1 MGRGSGHYDH
11 VLRVGGLFAVGFTV
25 FLIVRWALIP
35 DGFGVYG
42 FYRAGALDDSRNH
55 PAAFAG
61 ETLCV
66 DCHTDVDQ
74 LRRDGGH
81 GSVKCEA
88 CHGPLARHAS
98 GDFEI
103 RPRALNP
110 RLLCLTCHTQLDGKP
125 SFMPQI
131 APAEHFDGP
140 CADCHRPHRPGFD
153 IPDDEGEER

>member
-1 MGRGSGHYDH
+1 MGRGRGHYQH
-11 VLRVGGLFAVGFTV
+11 VVRVGGLFAAGFAV

-42 FYRAGALDDSRNH
+42 FYRAGALDDNRNL

-61 ETLCV
+61 QQLCV
-66 DCHTDVDQ
+66 DCHTDVDA
-74 LRRDGGH
+74 LRQDGGH
-81 GSVKCEA
+81 GLVKCEA

-110 RLLCLTCHTQLDGKP
+110 RLLCLGCHAQLAGKP
-125 SFMPQI
+125 AAFPQI
-131 APAEHFDGP
+131 VFEEHFGDT
-140 CADCHRPHRPGFD
+140 CIDCHRPHRPGFD
-153 IPDDEGEER
+153 IQLPQDP